1 MNNPEFVG
9 RFKGM
14 ALMNP
19 TLSISEGSS
28 YINERKKEG
37 FVSIRFNPY
46 LWPEGELMS
55 DERGASFYATAGDL
69 KLPVA
74 FMCFQGLPL
83 HYTDIVTLLKAY
95 PSTTAIIDHWGFFKQ
110 EGKMDENS
118 WKQLIS
124 LASYSQVY
132 VKVSALFRVSLEEW
146 PYMDLDAKFV
156 ELKEAFGADR
166 LLWGSDY
173 PYVTQECGYKQAI
186 SALSQWKK
194 SEVLNEDE
202 WKLIFR
208 GTAESLFGPWVDHSC
223 DVQSSKA

>member
-1 MNNPEFVG
+1 
-9 RFKGM
+9 
-14 ALMNP
+14 
-19 TLSISEGSS
+19 
-28 YINERKKEG
+28 
-37 FVSIRFNPY
+37 
-46 LWPEGELMS
+46 
-55 DERGASFYATAGDL
+55 
-69 KLPVA
+69 
-74 FMCFQGLPL
+74 
-83 HYTDIVTLLKAY
+83 
-95 PSTTAIIDHWGFFKQ
+95 
-110 EGKMDENS
+110 MDENS